1 MGIKP
6 LYYVEHDGE
15 LLFGSELK
23 CIFAHPEVPRNLCMA
38 GLNCYLSLNYVP
50 APYTLVEGIRKLLPG
65 HVMEWRNGKASV
77 QSYVRKESATPAPH
91 SIAEAT
97 EELDD
102 LLQKSVCE
110 QLVSD
115 VPVGI
120 WLSGG
125 LDSSTILRYAAEA
138 GTAQLR
144 TFSITFKGRSF
155 DESASI
161 AQTSRH
167 FGSKHTEFD
176 LDETAD
182 LENAIEKMAYYSDE
196 PSADAGALPAWFLAK
211 MSSKDVT
218 VVLTGEGADEL
229 FAGYLTYKADRY
241 AAAAR
246 RVPAGLRRA
255 AFKCAGLL
263 PVSDDKISFEY
274 KVKRFLQ
281 GSLLSPEMAHV
292 FWNGTFTEGEKRQFF
307 RFADSGPLD
316 SILQNMSRKPGL
328 QRYLDFDQR
337 YYLADDILYKVD
349 RMSMAHSLE
358 ARPPFLDPR
367 IVDFAARLPER
378 FKLNGS
384 QSKYVLRR
392 LMQDK
397 LPPNVLRRPKI
408 GFDIPVHDWFRSVL
422 RPMLLDT
429 LSEDAV
435 RATGLFNWNAV
446 EQLLSDHLERKANLG
461 YHLWGLMVLLLW
473 MKQWNVGTG
482 EQRSSSERSRP
493 RIARS
498 GWIVVAVACFVFLI
512 NIASPPRL
520 MDDVDAVQAQIARN
534 MLDSGDY
541 VTARLDGVAYLEKAP
556 LVYWMMAASYKIF
569 GVHDWAARLPLA
581 LAVVL
586 LCFVTYRFGRWAFGD
601 RAGMFAGIVLATSVG
616 LFLFTRILIPD
627 AMLTLTITGAIWAW
641 LRLLEPDEEHPH
653 RWAVIM
659 GLYFGAGL
667 LLKGLIAVV
676 FPILAGLAF
685 MAVTRQL
692 FRGAAWKKL
701 DLWLVAAIALLIAA
715 PWHILAAIANPPA
728 FAFSCIAVPVSIE
741 DFSGFTFSMNIFCA
755 S

>member
-1 MGIKP
+1 VRPSERIDSHLLLPEESNTTMCGILGYTHVRRRLPRGVMDAALASLTHRGPDHQGRFESELISLGATRLRIVDLESGDQPLISPDGDVIVVFNGEIFNHHALRLELEAAGAIFETHCDTEVVLHAFLKWGSGCFSHFRGMFGIAIWVQSERRLILSRDRMGIKP
-6 LYYVEHDGE
+6 LYYAEHKGE

-65 HVMEWRNGKASV
+65 HVMEWRNGNASV
-77 QSYVRKESATPAPH
+77 QSYVRKESATAAPR

-97 EELDD
+97 EELDG
-102 LLQKSVCE
+102 LLQKSVRE
-110 QLVSD
+110 QLISD

-138 GTAQLR
+138 GTAELR

-161 AQTSRH
+161 AETSRH
-167 FGSKHTEFD
+167 FGSKHTELD

-182 LENAIEKMAYYSDE
+182 LEDAIEKMAYYSDE

-246 RVPAGLRRA
+246 HVPAPLRRA
-255 AFKCAGLL
+255 ALNWAGFL

-274 KVKRFLQ
+274 KLKRFLQ

-292 FWNGTFTEGEKRQFF
+292 FWNGTFTEAQKCQFF
-307 RFADSGPLD
+307 RFADADPLD
-316 SILQNMSRKPGL
+316 TVLKKMSGGPGL

-367 IVDFAARLPER
+367 IVDFAARLPEK

-435 RATGLFNWNAV
+435 RATGLFNWNAM

-473 MKQWNVGTG
+473 MKQWNVGLG
-482 EQRSSSERSRP
+482 SSE
-493 RIARS
+493 
-498 GWIVVAVACFVFLI
+498 
-512 NIASPPRL
+512 
-520 MDDVDAVQAQIARN
+520 
-534 MLDSGDY
+534 
-541 VTARLDGVAYLEKAP
+541 
-556 LVYWMMAASYKIF
+556 
-569 GVHDWAARLPLA
+569 
-581 LAVVL
+581 
-586 LCFVTYRFGRWAFGD
+586 
-601 RAGMFAGIVLATSVG
+601 
-616 LFLFTRILIPD
+616 
-627 AMLTLTITGAIWAW
+627 
-641 LRLLEPDEEHPH
+641 
-653 RWAVIM
+653 
-659 GLYFGAGL
+659 
-667 LLKGLIAVV
+667 
-676 FPILAGLAF
+676 
-685 MAVTRQL
+685 
-692 FRGAAWKKL
+692 
-701 DLWLVAAIALLIAA
+701 AA
-715 PWHILAAIANPPA
+715 P
-728 FAFSCIAVPVSIE
+728 SEAVPTVLDQVGSL
-741 DFSGFTFSMNIFCA
+741 
-755 S
+755 

>member
-1 MGIKP
+1 MCGILGYTHIHKRLPRGVMDAALASLTHRGPDHQGRFESELISLGATRLRIVDLESGDQPLISPDGDVIVVFNGEIFNHHELRLELEDSGAIFETRCDTEVVLHAFLKWGSDCFAHFRGMFGIAIWVQSERRLVLARDRMGIKP
-6 LYYVEHDGE
+6 LYYAEHNGE

-23 CIFAHPEVPRNLCMA
+23 CIFAHPEVSRNLCMA

-65 HVMEWRNGKASV
+65 HVMQWRNGKASV
-77 QSYVRKESATPAPH
+77 QSYMRKESSTAAPC
-91 SIAEAT
+91 SISEAT
-97 EELDD
+97 EELND
-102 LLQKSVCE
+102 LLQKSVRE
-110 QLVSD
+110 QLISD

-138 GTAQLR
+138 GTAELR

-155 DESASI
+155 DESAAI
-161 AQTSRH
+161 AETSRH

-241 AAAAR
+241 AAMAR
-246 RVPAGLRRA
+246 HVPAGLRRA
-255 AFKCAGLL
+255 ALKCAGIL

-307 RFADSGPLD
+307 RFADADPLN
-316 SILQNMSRKPGL
+316 SVLQNMTRKPGL

-378 FKLNGS
+378 LKLHGS

-392 LMQDK
+392 LMHDK
-397 LPPNVLRRPKI
+397 LPPNILRRPKI

-435 RATGLFNWNAV
+435 RATGLFNWNAM

-473 MKQWNVGTG
+473 MKQWNVGLG
-482 EQRSSSERSRP
+482 SSE
-493 RIARS
+493 
-498 GWIVVAVACFVFLI
+498 
-512 NIASPPRL
+512 
-520 MDDVDAVQAQIARN
+520 
-534 MLDSGDY
+534 
-541 VTARLDGVAYLEKAP
+541 
-556 LVYWMMAASYKIF
+556 
-569 GVHDWAARLPLA
+569 
-581 LAVVL
+581 
-586 LCFVTYRFGRWAFGD
+586 
-601 RAGMFAGIVLATSVG
+601 
-616 LFLFTRILIPD
+616 
-627 AMLTLTITGAIWAW
+627 
-641 LRLLEPDEEHPH
+641 
-653 RWAVIM
+653 
-659 GLYFGAGL
+659 
-667 LLKGLIAVV
+667 
-676 FPILAGLAF
+676 
-685 MAVTRQL
+685 
-692 FRGAAWKKL
+692 
-701 DLWLVAAIALLIAA
+701 AA
-715 PWHILAAIANPPA
+715 P
-728 FAFSCIAVPVSIE
+728 SEAVPTLLDQVGSL
-741 DFSGFTFSMNIFCA
+741 
-755 S
+755 

>member
-1 MGIKP
+1 MCGILGYTHVRRRLPAGVMDAALASLMHRGPDHQGRFESELVSLGATRLRIVDLESGDQPLISPDGDVIVIFNGEIFNHHALRLELESSGAIFETRCDTEVILHAFLKWGNDCFSHLRGMFAIAIWVQSERRLILARDRMGIKP
-6 LYYVEHDGE
+6 LYYAEHSGE
-15 LLFGSELK
+15 LFFGSELK
-23 CIFAHPEVPRNLCMA
+23 CIFAHPDVPRNLCMA

-65 HVMEWRNGKASV
+65 HVMQWRNSKASV
-77 QSYVRKESATPAPH
+77 QSYVPEKTAAAAPR
-91 SIAEAT
+91 SIADAT

-102 LLQKSVCE
+102 LLQKSVRE
-110 QLVSD
+110 QSISD

-125 LDSSTILRYAAEA
+125 LDSSTILHYAAEA
-138 GTAQLR
+138 GNTELR
-144 TFSITFKGRSF
+144 TFSITFKGRLF

-161 AQTSRH
+161 AETSRH

-176 LDETAD
+176 LDETAN
-182 LENAIEKMAYYSDE
+182 LENAIENMAYYSDE

-246 RVPAGLRRA
+246 HVPAGLRRA
-255 AFKCAGLL
+255 ALKCAVFL

-274 KVKRFLQ
+274 KLKRFLQ

-292 FWNGTFTEGEKRQFF
+292 FWNGTFTESEKRQFF
-307 RFADSGPLD
+307 RFADPDPLNLVLG
-316 SILQNMSRKPGL
+316 SMSNGLGL
-328 QRYLDFDQR
+328 QRYLEFDQR

-435 RATGLFNWNAV
+435 RATGLFNWNAL
-446 EQLLSDHLERKANLG
+446 EQLLSDHLARKANLG

-473 MKQWNVGTG
+473 MKQWNVGLG
-482 EQRSSSERSRP
+482 SSE
-493 RIARS
+493 
-498 GWIVVAVACFVFLI
+498 
-512 NIASPPRL
+512 
-520 MDDVDAVQAQIARN
+520 
-534 MLDSGDY
+534 
-541 VTARLDGVAYLEKAP
+541 
-556 LVYWMMAASYKIF
+556 
-569 GVHDWAARLPLA
+569 
-581 LAVVL
+581 
-586 LCFVTYRFGRWAFGD
+586 
-601 RAGMFAGIVLATSVG
+601 
-616 LFLFTRILIPD
+616 
-627 AMLTLTITGAIWAW
+627 
-641 LRLLEPDEEHPH
+641 
-653 RWAVIM
+653 
-659 GLYFGAGL
+659 
-667 LLKGLIAVV
+667 
-676 FPILAGLAF
+676 
-685 MAVTRQL
+685 
-692 FRGAAWKKL
+692 
-701 DLWLVAAIALLIAA
+701 AA
-715 PWHILAAIANPPA
+715 P
-728 FAFSCIAVPVSIE
+728 SEAVPTLLDQVGSL
-741 DFSGFTFSMNIFCA
+741 
-755 S
+755 